1 MNNVLRL
8 SAAFTFVATFLVG
21 CAADTSDGDEAVA
34 SNEQEIR
41 RASPANVFREAVLI
55 DGKITCSGAL
65 IAPRVVITAAHCIN
79 RPSYSA
85 TVTAPFS
92 GAPAVTSSSAD
103 RYTGNEGVDVGL
115 VYLDAPITLER
126 YPKISKNALPDNAR
140 AILVGRNNDSNYSF
154 TKLFRATYRVS
165 TGQSGR
171 TYKIDESV
179 LRAGDSGGPDF
190 AATENEHVLVAVN
203 SSEYRGTAYLARV
216 DGITDWIQNH
226 VQSHGGF
233 GPGGGFTRVK

>member
-41 RASPANVFREAVLI
+41 RASPANAFKEAVLV
-55 DGKITCSGAL
+55 DSYCSGAL
-65 IAPRVVITAAHCIN
+65 IAPQVVITARHCVA
-79 RPSYSA
+79 RTPSPV
-85 TVTAPFS
+85 TITAPFS
-92 GAPAVTSSSAD
+92 GAAPVTSSSSD
-103 RYTGNEGVDVGL
+103 RYDGNQGVDVGL
-115 VYLDAPITLER
+115 LYLDTPIVLDR
-126 YPKISKNALPDNAR
+126 YPKITKNALPDNAR
-140 AILVGRNNDSNYSF
+140 AILIGRNNDSNYSF
-154 TKLFRATYRVS
+154 TKLFRATYRVT

-171 TYKIDESV
+171 TYKVDESV

-190 AATENEHVLVAVN
+190 AATENDHVLVAVN
-203 SSEYRGTAYLARV
+203 SSEERGTAYLARI
-216 DGITDWIQNH
+216 DGITDWIAAR
-226 VQSHGGF
+226 VKSHGGF